1 MQESLGIYISDKLI
15 KYAKV
20 EKNNNNEFKVN
31 SNGIKF
37 YDNLELQNTVKQV
50 IEETNS
56 SKIPISINISN
67 EKYYYFNFFSL
78 TNKNYVKKAIETE
91 FESFCADNHLN
102 RNALEGRYIYS
113 KDETNSDKNKV
124 IYVYESKGDLDERAK
139 AFKGYNLTTAVP
151 TTAALYNIIKPEKNK
166 NVMIVDLNENT
177 TITTIIN
184 QEIYNVDT
192 IEEGLKEAFDSINEK
207 ENSYLKT
214 YDVLKNTTIYTM
226 EMQQNTPFDVNSQYL
241 QIIVPSL
248 YKIAQEI
255 ENIMK
260 NYKKIDQIYLTGIG
274 TTINNIDLYFQ
285 EFIKEAKI
293 EILKPFFA
301 EGDTSINMKDYIE
314 VNSAIALAIQ
324 GLGFGAKTLNFA
336 GGNGGDKFKSLL
348 TMDIKDIKLSKGS
361 MSAPKIDFG
370 SFGDAISGIT
380 NSATAVLVFMIIAY
394 CVCTSLLNNELEKK
408 KAEARDVTADTK
420 SQITQATQTDS
431 KVTQRTTD
439 YIKYKT
445 NLENINSA
453 IETKRSRKNQI
464 PNLLNKIIY
473 TIPKEVQLTEIK
485 NTENNDGKD
494 TVQHI
499 IIYAQSKK
507 YEQLAYFKARLK
519 NANILDD
526 IVSTEGTKD
535 GETVKVVIEGDL
547 RNY

>member
-1 MQESLGIYISDKLI
+1 
-15 KYAKV
+15 
-20 EKNNNNEFKVN
+20 
-31 SNGIKF
+31 
-37 YDNLELQNTVKQV
+37 
-50 IEETNS
+50 
-56 SKIPISINISN
+56 
-67 EKYYYFNFFSL
+67 
-78 TNKNYVKKAIETE
+78 
-91 FESFCADNHLN
+91 
-102 RNALEGRYIYS
+102 
-113 KDETNSDKNKV
+113 
-124 IYVYESKGDLDERAK
+124 
-139 AFKGYNLTTAVP
+139 
-151 TTAALYNIIKPEKNK
+151 
-166 NVMIVDLNENT
+166 
-177 TITTIIN
+177 
-184 QEIYNVDT
+184 
-192 IEEGLKEAFDSINEK
+192 
-207 ENSYLKT
+207 
-214 YDVLKNTTIYTM
+214 
-226 EMQQNTPFDVNSQYL
+226 
-241 QIIVPSL
+241 
-248 YKIAQEI
+248 
-255 ENIMK
+255 
-260 NYKKIDQIYLTGIG
+260 
-274 TTINNIDLYFQ
+274 
-285 EFIKEAKI
+285 
-293 EILKPFFA
+293 
-301 EGDTSINMKDYIE
+301 
-314 VNSAIALAIQ
+314 
-324 GLGFGAKTLNFA
+324 
-336 GGNGGDKFKSLL
+336 
-348 TMDIKDIKLSKGS
+348 MDIKDIKLSKGS